1 MTAPVST
8 GNAVPPFPVAA
19 NIVPVRLIVYTN
31 ANKHVAYLNAISR
44 SSTITLARLASM
56 FESFT
61 NGSFRSNVDIS
72 TNGVNATTTVT
83 LLSGLANND
92 TCTINGVVIT
102 AATTGN
108 GTTSFTIG
116 TTLTISA
123 ANMVATINANTTLLN
138 QVFAQSTGAV
148 VTLTC
153 RVPGTIGNLCTVTES
168 AHFTVSANFTGGA
181 DGTQSNNSHG
191 L

>member
-1 MTAPVST
+1 MATT
-8 GNAVPPFPVAA
+8 GNANPPFPVAS
-19 NIVPVRLIVYTN
+19 NIVPIRLVVYTN

-44 SSTITLARLASM
+44 SSTITLARLANM

-61 NGSFRSNVDIS
+61 NGSYRSNVDIN
-72 TNGVNATTTVT
+72 TNGVNATGTAT

-116 TTLTISA
+116 TTLAISA
-123 ANMVATINANTTLLN
+123 TNMAACINANTTLQN
-138 QVFAQSTGAV
+138 QIYAQASGAI
-148 VTLTC
+148 VTMTC
-153 RVPGTIGNLCTVTES
+153 RIPGTIGNLCTLSES
-168 AHFTVSANFTGGA
+168 AHFTVAANFTGGA